1 MIAGTCF
8 IFGLLA
14 GTAIGYSACNKVN
27 ENGQRA
33 FELYMF
39 ENSLCERLDFLVSRI
54 GKRIGGKVTEGD
66 DCLCLIDSAIS
77 YTFLKYGM
85 LRAKEKYEN
94 AMKVVYNECAERR

>member
-1 MIAGTCF
+1 MTARICF
-8 IFGLLA
+8 VFGLLA
-14 GTAIGYSACNKVN
+14 GMAIGYSACRRVN

-39 ENSLCERLDFLVSRI
+39 ENSLCERLDFFVSRI

-94 AMKVVYNECAERR
+94 AMEMAYIECSRR